1 MSDGATDPPRPRV
14 SSGVLAFVGEG
25 FAVAGLCCAQISSP
39 VYETV
44 LAVAFALTLVADLFA
59 VAVFLRGGRLRGWAL
74 LITLPSLYVGW
85 SWFKVGH

>member
-14 SSGVLAFVGEG
+14 SSGALSFTGQG
-25 FAVAGLCCAQISSP
+25 FAVAGLCCAQIASP
-39 VYETV
+39 DYRNVY
-44 LAVAFALTLVADLFA
+44 AVAFALTLVADLFA
-59 VAVFLRGGRLRGWAL
+59 VVLFLRGGRLRGWAI